1 MPQRH
6 CSASGGGFM
15 TSWFGAATIP
25 TVVGWSA
32 SRAGLES
39 IPALMVPLAAL
50 MVALHR
56 WLVQH
61 APTKIDPTS
70 GDNVD
75 LKQVSQ
81 L

>member
-1 MPQRH
+1 
-6 CSASGGGFM
+6 
-15 TSWFGAATIP
+15 
-25 TVVGWSA
+25 
-32 SRAGLES
+32 
-39 IPALMVPLAAL
+39 MVPLAAL

-61 APTKIDPTS
+61 APAIDQTS